1 MSNTE
6 YETRFLWIMQDWE
19 AWLKEREKNCSQY
32 SETFI
37 TMNIE
42 NDIQAIWKLYHEMKG
57 EDS

>member
-1 MSNTE
+1 
-6 YETRFLWIMQDWE
+6 MQDWE

>member
-6 YETRFLWIMQDWE
+6 IETRFYWIMQDLE
-19 AWLKEREKNCSQY
+19 SWLEEKNNNYTKY

-42 NDIQAIWKLYHEMKG
+42 NDIQSLWKLYNEMKG
-57 EDS
+57 ESK